1 MINLVP
7 ETHTAP
13 PAARRRYIRRSL
25 AMLAVFLVVVVLH
38 GAAAGAWPQ
47 AEQALH
53 LGLAVL
59 AGAFLFAGAW
69 ELAALVRSLDELQQR
84 VHLIAMALGYGGT
97 FLLVVWWGMVSVLT
111 GWPALNPAV
120 AIVLGV
126 SAHYIALFFT
136 ARRLS

>member
-25 AMLAVFLVVVVLH
+25 TMLAVFLMVIVLH

-47 AEQALH
+47 AEQALN
-53 LGLAVL
+53 LALAGL
-59 AGAFLFAGAW
+59 AGAFLLAGAW
-69 ELAALVRSLDELQQR
+69 EMGALVRSLDELQQR

-97 FLLVVWWGMVSVLT
+97 FLAVVWWGLVAALT
-111 GWPALNPAV
+111 GWPALNPAI

-126 SAHYIALFFT
+126 AAHYIALFFT
-136 ARRLS
+136 ARWLS